1 MIRRAVARLDAR
13 LTTPGPAYR
22 LLEVQTLVALVVALR
37 LAVRPWV
44 DIAQR
49 PPTLIAGLNV
59 MSWLRTTPSAGVVV
73 AVQVL
78 GLVGIVTYLVRRRWA
93 RAGFVVGWSCYLA
106 LAALWGS
113 SGKVMHNDVLTV
125 WVAMP
130 LLFASVPARGAERS
144 RTVGWGWPPRA
155 SLAVLAT
162 IYFLTGFQKLRHS
175 GPRWVFSDNMAN
187 ILRQGTSPHAAGLAD
202 FVAAHVG
209 LAQCLAGGA
218 LALELTS
225 IVWLSIRRT
234 RWLFAVAV
242 LVMHTSI
249 WLFLGL
255 DYSAWVLTAAA
266 VAVPMSLPDGLSLV
280 DAVRRVRQ
288 RPTREQ
294 AQAATSAT

>member
-1 MIRRAVARLDAR
+1 MIRDVVRRVDAR
-13 LTTPGPAYR
+13 LTAVGPAYR
-22 LLEVQTLVALVVALR
+22 LLEVQTLVALVIALR
-37 LAVRPWV
+37 LVVRPWV

-49 PPTLIAGLNV
+49 PPVLISGLGV
-59 MSWLRTTPSAGVVV
+59 MSWLRTTPPAALVV

-78 GLVGIVTYLVRRRWA
+78 GLVGIVTYLARRRWA
-93 RAGFVVGWSCYLA
+93 HAGFVIGWASYLV

-130 LLFASVPARGAERS
+130 LLFAAVPARGAERS
-144 RTVGWGWPPRA
+144 RAVRWGWPPRA

-162 IYFLTGFQKLRHS
+162 IYFLTGVQKLRHS

-187 ILRQGTSPHAAGLAD
+187 ILRQGTSPYAAGLSD
-202 FVAAHVG
+202 FVASHVG
-209 LAQCLAGGA
+209 IAQCLAGGA
-218 LALELTS
+218 LALELTAV
-225 IVWLSIRRT
+225 VWLSIRRT

-249 WLFLGL
+249 SLFLGL

-266 VAVPMSLPDGLSLV
+266 VAVPMSLADGTSLADV
-280 DAVRRVRQ
+280 ARRLR
-288 RPTREQ
+288 RRRTT
-294 AQAATSAT
+294 AAPSPVVSAP

>member
-1 MIRRAVARLDAR
+1 MIRDLPRRIDAR
-13 LTTPGPAYR
+13 LTAVGPAYR
-22 LLEVQTLVALVVALR
+22 LLEVQTLLALVIALR
-37 LAVRPWV
+37 LLVRPWV
-44 DIAQR
+44 DIADR
-49 PPTLIAGLNV
+49 PSVLISGLGV
-59 MSWLRTTPSAGVVV
+59 MSWLRVTPPAWVVV

-93 RAGFVVGWSCYLA
+93 HTGFVVGWVCYLV

-125 WVAMP
+125 WVALP
-130 LLFASVPARGAERS
+130 LVFASVPGRGAERS
-144 RTVGWGWPPRA
+144 RAVRWGWPPRA

-162 IYFLTGFQKLRHS
+162 VYFLTGFQKMRHS

-187 ILRQGTSPHAAGLAD
+187 VLRQGTSPYAAGLSD
-202 FVAAHVG
+202 FVASHVW
-209 LAQCLAGGA
+209 LAACLAGGA

-225 IVWLSIRRT
+225 VVWLSIRRT

-242 LVMHTSI
+242 FVMHTSI

-266 VAVPMSLPDGLSLV
+266 VAVPMSLPDGVSLL
-280 DAVRRVRQ
+280 DGARRMVRGGPRV
-288 RPTREQ
+288 P
-294 AQAATSAT
+294 AATA

>member
-1 MIRRAVARLDAR
+1 MIRGLPRRLDAR
-13 LTTPGPAYR
+13 LTAPGPAYR
-22 LLEVQTLVALVVALR
+22 LLEVQTLVALVIALR
-37 LAVRPWV
+37 LLVRPWV
-44 DIAQR
+44 DIADR
-49 PPTLIAGLNV
+49 PPVLISGLGV

-73 AVQVL
+73 AIQVL

-93 RAGFVVGWSCYLA
+93 HAGYVVGWLCYLV

-125 WVAMP
+125 WVALP
-130 LLFASVPARGAERS
+130 LLFASVPARDDERT
-144 RTVGWGWPPRA
+144 RAVRWGWPPRA

-162 IYFLTGFQKLRHS
+162 VYFLTGFQKLRHS

-187 ILRQGTSPHAAGLAD
+187 VLRQGASPYAQGLSD
-202 FVAAHVG
+202 FVSSHVW

-218 LALELTS
+218 LALELTA
-225 IVWLSIRRT
+225 IVWLSFRRT

-242 LVMHTSI
+242 FVMHTSI

-266 VAVPMSLPDGLSLV
+266 VAVPMSLPDGTSLL
-280 DAVRRVRQ
+280 DLVRRVAGR
-288 RPTREQ
+288 RS
-294 AQAATSAT
+294 AAPATAS